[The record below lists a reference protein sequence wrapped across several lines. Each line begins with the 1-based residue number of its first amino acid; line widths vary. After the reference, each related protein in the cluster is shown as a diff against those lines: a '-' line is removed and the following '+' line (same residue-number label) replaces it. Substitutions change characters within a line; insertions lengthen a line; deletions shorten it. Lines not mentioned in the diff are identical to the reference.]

1 VRKSRFL
8 ELLQGLALR
17 AWYVMRPTEAVLFRK
32 IDKSHPTLLI
42 DEVDTIFKEKNG
54 GTEGL
59 RAVLNGGNRRGVP
72 VPRCIGDGHDVVD
85 FDTFCARALAGIGS
99 AVPDTIVDRR
109 GIALIR
115 RQSSRKR

>member
-1 VRKSRFL
+1 MTHNEQPVFCRVGSAHLLGYKLVINFRMPFL
-8 ELLQGLALR
+8 SANIAEFWRRWHISLSSWLR
-17 AWYVMRPTEAVLFRK
+17 EYLYFPL
-32 IDKSHPTLLI
+32 
-42 DEVDTIFKEKNG
+42 
-54 GTEGL
+54 
-59 RAVLNGGNRRGVP
+59 GGNRRGVP